1 MNDIQNLVFDRAQK
15 EFDSFIKNLESLT
28 GKEVVQYCYEKVI
41 KEDFLLLLEPDRDN
55 WFNIEFLA
63 DIEYPLEFL
72 YHEWLGEDS
81 SWLSLLED
89 TIYNSSMN
97 V

>member
-1 MNDIQNLVFDRAQK
+1 MNNIQNLVFERAQN
-15 EFDSFIKNLESLT
+15 EFDLFIKKLESLS
-28 GKEVVQYCYEKVI
+28 GKEVVQHCYEKVI
-41 KEDFLLLLEPDRDN
+41 KEDFLLLLEPDRAI
-55 WFNIEFLA
+55 WFDVEFLA

-89 TIYNSSMN
+89 TIHNSSIK